1 MVFENFRFRKT
12 LESKVRNSSDHEMLK
27 MLNVIL
33 ILIAIRFVSTPKL
46 FTLPD
51 LFHLNS
57 ARDNQIFTLGV
68 PVAIIRFA
76 SSMTTQT
83 GWLCGLCPCQ
93 HCIRLVNDYANRVA
107 VWSVSLPALYPI
119 SQ

>member
-57 ARDNQIFTLGV
+57 ARDLRLES
-68 PVAIIRFA
+68 PLPL
-76 SSMTTQT
+76 S
-83 GWLCGLCPCQ
+83 GLRRQ
-93 HCIRLVNDYANRVA
+93 
-107 VWSVSLPALYPI
+107 
-119 SQ
+119 